1 MHQSIIAL
9 GIDLGGTNLRIGV
22 MDQAGRLLDFA
33 SQTIDPT
40 LDGDGMV
47 NEIYRLASGLS
58 QADKIQAVG
67 IALAGSVRPGGG
79 MIPKGLTNIP
89 GIEGYP
95 MEEKLGQVFD
105 RPCVMDND
113 ALLALLGECRYGI
126 GRGYRDVL
134 ILTLG
139 TGIGGGLLLNGIR
152 RRGSHGIGWE
162 AGMLPFPDP
171 TISNLT
177 PFEQLA
183 SPKALMRRLGDPNGL
198 LYERAA
204 AGDSNARHAIAS
216 MYRYLGWLVSCM
228 QLSFD
233 LQLVILSG
241 GLASV
246 GQPLVEGVRQT
257 FKEIC
262 PPELQFDLQIEL
274 GSLPEHAAGV
284 IGAASLA
291 IDPDWEDVE

>member
-1 MHQSIIAL
+1 MGEEKIAL
-9 GIDLGGTNLRIGV
+9 GIDLGGTNLRVGV
-22 MDQAGRLLDFA
+22 MDSSGRLLDFA
-33 SQTIDPT
+33 HRTIDARM
-40 LDGDGMV
+40 DGERMV
-47 NEIYRLASGLS
+47 SEIYRLASGLS
-58 QADKIQAVG
+58 QFDRIQAVG
-67 IALAGSVRPGGG
+67 IALAGAVRPGGE
-79 MIPKGLTNIP
+79 ILKGLTNLP

-95 MEEKLGQVFD
+95 LEEKLGQAFG
-105 RPCVMDND
+105 RPCLMDND

-126 GRGYRDVL
+126 GQGFKDVL

-139 TGIGGGLLLNGIR
+139 TGIGGGLLLNGKR

-171 TISNLT
+171 TMSNLT

-183 SPKALMRRLGDPNGL
+183 SPKALMRRLGDPDGY

-204 AGDSNARHAIAS
+204 AGDDLARSAIAS
-216 MYRYLGWLVSCM
+216 MYRYLGWLVCCM

-246 GQPLVEGVRQT
+246 GGPLLQGVRSAFQ
-257 FKEIC
+257 EIC
-262 PPELQFDLQIEL
+262 PQELQFNLRIEL
-274 GSLPEHAAGV
+274 GALPEHAAGV
-284 IGAASLA
+284 IGAASMVME
-291 IDPDWEDVE
+291 PDWEE

>member
-1 MHQSIIAL
+1 MQRPEIAL
-9 GIDLGGTNLRIGV
+9 GIDLGGTNLRVGV
-22 MDQAGRLLDFA
+22 MDQSGRLLDFA
-33 SQTIDPT
+33 SRTIDPT
-40 LDGDGMV
+40 MEGDRMV
-47 NEIYRLASGLS
+47 AEIYRLASGLS
-58 QADKIQAVG
+58 HLHQIQAIG
-67 IALAGSVRPGGG
+67 IALAGAVQPGGV
-79 MIPKGLTNIP
+79 IPKGLTNLP

-95 MEEKLGQVFD
+95 MEEKLGQAFG

-126 GRGYRDVL
+126 GRGYMDVL
-134 ILTLG
+134 LLTLG
-139 TGIGGGLLLNGIR
+139 TGIGGGLLLNGKR

-162 AGMLPFPDP
+162 AGMMPFPDP
-171 TISNLT
+171 TMSNLT

-183 SPKALMRRLGDPNGL
+183 SPKALMRRLGDPDGYI
-198 LYERAA
+198 YERAA
-204 AGDSNARHAIAS
+204 AGDGLAQEAIAS

-246 GQPLVEGVRQT
+246 GQPLLDGVRRA

-262 PPELQFDLQIEL
+262 PPQLQFNLQIEL
-274 GSLPEHAAGV
+274 GALPEHSAGV
-284 IGAASLA
+284 IGAASLVME
-291 IDPDWEDVE
+291 PDGEVKS